1 MSRPIAVPAPPPSRK
16 LHRKRRR
23 TGLFVLAAATATLAL
38 LLVLPPPG
46 VTATTGAAPGE
57 SSSNNVAAFGG
68 TANSANARFVVDA
81 YQQLLGRT
89 ADSAGLDFH
98 LSRLAAGGDRS
109 RQTFVY
115 ALLFSSEGSGQ
126 EVGRAYDDLLGRA
139 ADATGATYWTSHL
152 EGHGVLDLRV
162 LLLASEEY
170 HSRAG
175 GTNAAWIE
183 ALYLDVLGRASDPG
197 GLAYWLALAD
207 GGTPRPLIVAGLYLS
222 DEALER
228 RVDAYYQETL
238 TRAPTPTERTD
249 GVAYI
254 RTNGERQLRAEIW
267 ASDEAFEQYLDAAL
281 S

>member
-1 MSRPIAVPAPPPSRK
+1 MSRNVAHPAKEPPRK
-16 LHRKRRR
+16 LRR
-23 TGLFVLAAATATLAL
+23 TALFVLVSTAAALAM

-46 VTATTGAAPGE
+46 VAATTGEPLRE
-57 SSSNNVAAFGG
+57 NPTSNIAAFGG
-68 TANSANARFVVDA
+68 TANSANARYAVAA

-89 ADSAGLDFH
+89 ADSAGVDFH
-98 LSRLAAGGDRS
+98 LGRLAAGGDRS

-115 ALLFSSEGSGQ
+115 ALLFSAEGSGQ
-126 EVGRAYDDLLGRA
+126 EVGRAYDDLLGRP
-139 ADATGATYWTSHL
+139 ADATGSAYWTNHL

-162 LLLASEEY
+162 LLLASDEY
-170 HSRAG
+170 HARAG
-175 GTNAAWIE
+175 GTNSAWIE

-197 GLAYWLALAD
+197 GLQYWLGLAD

-222 DEALER
+222 DEALEQ

-238 TRAPTPTERTD
+238 ARAASPAERTE

-254 RTNGERQLRAEIW
+254 RTNGERQLRAKIW
-267 ASDEAFEQYLDAAL
+267 ASDEVFEQYLDAAV